1 MSIIKQQYDYNDRF
15 RLKSSSGY
23 MLFQNDK
30 IIDEK
35 VDDHKLVFK
44 DITII
49 QLGKSTRKKFF
60 DLIELFFF
68 FLVCLHV
75 FT

>member
-1 MSIIKQQYDYNDRF
+1 
-15 RLKSSSGY
+15 

-44 DITII
+44 DITIN
-49 QLGKSTRKKFF
+49 QLDRSTRKNF
-60 DLIELFFF
+60 LI
-68 FLVCLHV
+68 
-75 FT
+75 